1 MSHWAK
7 PRMTVDEAA
16 RAIYELWGCTE
27 PRHMD
32 EHVRAILRGVESD
45 ALERA
50 AAAVDC
56 GCRGVC
62 GSPSNCGKE
71 DAAVI
76 RALKHRSHELVE

>member
-7 PRMTVDEAA
+7 PRMTVDAAA

-50 AAAVDC
+50 ALAVDDAFN
-56 GCRGVC
+56 GDYH
-62 GSPSNCGKE
+62 GKPVVE
-71 DAAVI
+71 RI
-76 RALKHRSHELVE
+76 RALKHSEPVEYRGAER

>member
-27 PRHMD
+27 PRHLD
-32 EHVRAILRGVESD
+32 EHVRAILRGVEND

-50 AAAVDC
+50 AREAENTPHSRWFRIA
-56 GCRGVC
+56 
-62 GSPSNCGKE
+62 PH
-71 DAAVI
+71 I
-76 RALKHRSHELVE
+76 RALKHVSN

>member
-7 PRMTVDEAA
+7 LRMTVDEAA

-32 EHVRAILRGVESD
+32 EHVRAILRGVEND

-50 AAAVDC
+50 ALLAFDWVDDDELAD
-56 GCRGVC
+56 G
-62 GSPSNCGKE
+62 
-71 DAAVI
+71 I
-76 RALKHRSHELVE
+76 RALKHDCTVSR

>member
-1 MSHWAK
+1 
-7 PRMTVDEAA
+7 MTVDAAA

-50 AAAVDC
+50 ALAVDDAFN
-56 GCRGVC
+56 GDYH
-62 GSPSNCGKE
+62 GKPVVE
-71 DAAVI
+71 RI
-76 RALKHRSHELVE
+76 RALKHSEPVEYRGAER